1 MKRIITI
8 LSFLLLATSYSLLA
22 QNGSISGSI
31 IENHNGSKISVPFA
45 TVAVIESMQG
55 TTTNFDGNYKIE
67 NITLGTY
74 KLVASFIGFKA
85 DTSVIT
91 ISANENKILNK
102 TLDKN
107 SQLLKEFH
115 IEAKVSRES
124 VNILL
129 IEQKNASEI
138 KQSIGAQELERKGIS
153 EVATGLTKD
162 TGITMVE
169 GKSMLIR
176 GLGDRYNLA
185 TWNGALLA
193 SPNPDQK
200 VTPDLFPTDIVSNLG
215 VDKVFSPHYFADYAG
230 ARIDIASK
238 DYPESPF
245 FKFELGTSIN
255 SRSMFQDFANML

>member
-1 MKRIITI
+1 MKRTVTI

-31 IENHNGSKISVPFA
+31 IENHKGSKISVPFA

-67 NITLGTY
+67 NIIPGTY

-107 SQLLKEFH
+107 SQLLKEFQV
-115 IEAKVSRES
+115 EAKVSRES

-129 IEQKNASEI
+129 MEQKNASEI
-138 KQSIGAQELERKGIS
+138 KQSIGA
-153 EVATGLTKD
+153 
-162 TGITMVE
+162 
-169 GKSMLIR
+169 
-176 GLGDRYNLA
+176 
-185 TWNGALLA
+185 
-193 SPNPDQK
+193 
-200 VTPDLFPTDIVSNLG
+200 
-215 VDKVFSPHYFADYAG
+215 
-230 ARIDIASK
+230 
-238 DYPESPF
+238 
-245 FKFELGTSIN
+245 
-255 SRSMFQDFANML
+255 